1 MKIIYLLLFFN
12 FLGEKEEEE
21 EDHKEKI
28 KLENK
33 LPYPKSP
40 NLNLKTSEG
49 GLQVGWALDPLK
61 TPISLDFITQTPINP
76 FSKI

>member
-61 TPISLDFITQTPINP
+61 IPHFIRLHYSNPYQPI
-76 FSKI
+76 